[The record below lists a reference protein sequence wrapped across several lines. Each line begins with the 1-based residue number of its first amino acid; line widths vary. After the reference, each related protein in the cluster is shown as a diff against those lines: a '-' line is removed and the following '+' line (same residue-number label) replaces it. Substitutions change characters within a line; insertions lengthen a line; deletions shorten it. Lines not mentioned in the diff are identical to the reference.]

1 MTKKISIAAAVSA
14 MFLAVLIFSGCAT
27 KPGIMGF
34 PLIDIVDAEVDID
47 NSRFVEE
54 DAEWVRSANTRIIGG
69 TLKSK
74 IVPRDLTINL
84 DSASFQ
90 VPIPNK
96 ADLSE
101 WFLNKPRG
109 LTFTAHALD
118 PDARYAA
125 EKGATSIIVT
135 VEGTPEQAINQPI
148 RIRVPYRYTNRAWD
162 FDVPENKDRRFEI
175 YGVVVAPVVVGGAIN
190 RDIDRKD
197 FEIGVAGAELTEA
210 LDQGTDVSSWFT
222 NLPRGLQAVLTEDA
236 LPVSE
241 TTSETDSEKDSNKQQ
256 ILKVS
261 ISGRAS
267 AQVNERMAIRIP
279 ANITTANIDLVVP
292 PSDNAKY
299 DIGSYS
305 ASVAENYELRN
316 GSNWRGTVQGWGL
329 TGPEV
334 YRVKD
339 FTAVGII
346 QITAES
352 VYEIGE
358 DGEYHW
364 TGNAITYGDIMAEA
378 RRLDAHAIID
388 VVIDSK
394 DQVNKTVEE
403 RHIEENHAPT
413 LLELIKLGS
422 GLIVRQVDPNG
433 GFIYKETIEV
443 TRRTWTGTALA
454 IQYAPAYA
462 PAVGDG
468 RSTGYV
474 PSVPAVPATR

>member
-1 MTKKISIAAAVSA
+1 MTKKISRAAAVSA

-27 KPGIMGF
+27 RPGIMGF

-47 NSRFVEE
+47 DSRFVTE
-54 DAEWVRSANTRIIGG
+54 DAEWVRSDNTKIIGG
-69 TLKSK
+69 TLKTK

-90 VPIPNK
+90 VPIPNNT
-96 ADLSE
+96 DLSE

-118 PDARYAA
+118 PNARYAA

-135 VEGTPEQAINQPI
+135 VEGIPEQAINQPI
-148 RIRVPYRYTNRAWD
+148 RIRVPYQYTNRAWD
-162 FDVPENKDRRFEI
+162 FDVPPNPDRRFEI

-197 FEIGVAGAELTEA
+197 FEIGVAGAELVEA
-210 LDQGTDVSSWFT
+210 LSQGTNISSWFT

-241 TTSETDSEKDSNKQQ
+241 TTSETASDKQQ

-267 AQVNERMAIRIP
+267 AQVNEQMLIRIP
-279 ANITTANIDLVVP
+279 ANITTANIELVVP

-316 GSNWRGTVQGWGL
+316 GSNWKGTVQGWGL

-334 YRVKD
+334 YSRKD
-339 FTAVGII
+339 FTAMGII
-346 QITAES
+346 QITAQS
-352 VYEIGE
+352 VYAIGE
-358 DGEYHW
+358 DGDYHW
-364 TGNAITYGDIMAEA
+364 TGNAITYGDLMAEA
-378 RRLDAHAIID
+378 MRLNAHAIID
-388 VVIDSK
+388 VVIDSR

-403 RHIEENHAPT
+403 RHIEENHVPT
-413 LLELIKLGS
+413 LLEQIKLSS
-422 GLIVRQVDPNG
+422 GLIERQIDPNG

-443 TRRTWTGTALA
+443 TSRTWTGTALA

-468 RSTGYV
+468 RSGTYV
-474 PSVPAVPATR
+474 PAFQSAR